1 MTAFFYVLTAM
12 IFGALGFS
20 ISCFITGN
28 EISQMKIQLDNLN
41 RNSIDKHEAMK
52 QIHQSVCPKQVKG
65 SDFWNAALVEV
76 EERLRGL

>member
-28 EISQMKIQLDNLN
+28 EISRLKIELENHLH
-41 RNSIDKHEAMK
+41 NSIDRHEAVK
-52 QIHQSVCPKQVKG
+52 QIHQLVCPKQVKG